1 MPIQR
6 YLLFLLLVAIVGVG
20 ILEAVNAKTSE
31 NHELELAKLNS
42 AALAVAEHRALG
54 FQLDNLI
61 TTSDLLIASDVVYLR
76 ESFRQQY
83 VTLDETLKRFQ
94 ENFDSQSRFFDLSS
108 LSAKLS
114 DLSDIVDSQLKSGS
128 RAH

>member
-31 NHELELAKLNS
+31 DHELKLARLNS
-42 AALAVAEHRALG
+42 AALALAEHRALG

-61 TTSDLLIASDVVYLR
+61 TTSDLLIASDVVYLK
-76 ESFRQQY
+76 ESFRQQH
-83 VTLDETLKRFQ
+83 
-94 ENFDSQSRFFDLSS
+94 
-108 LSAKLS
+108 A
-114 DLSDIVDSQLKSGS
+114 
-128 RAH
+128 A